1 MITRIEI
8 TGFKTFTGFEM
19 EFSPLTVIAGT
30 NASGKSNLF
39 DALQLLARMAETDL
53 RTAFGEQR
61 GGAQELFTQYDEE
74 QYAESMSFKVDLLV
88 DQHVRD
94 NWGGEAELKYTRLR
108 YELEIRHSV
117 SEFGLEELFVAR
129 EQLEP
134 LRHDQDEWVLRY
146 LPTKTRTHW
155 RPKVVTGKR
164 GVPYI
169 ATETDGATRPAIVVP
184 QDGKG
189 GSRREFPL
197 QSISQTIVSGF
208 NSVDFPHVLAAKEE
222 MRSWKFLQL
231 NPQALREPTRQDL
244 GVRDVIT
251 QQGANLAAAL
261 YRIKLTDPYALKSIS
276 RRLNNLL
283 PYLTEVDVLDDK
295 ANKQFVIRV
304 RSEDGREFSSRVLS
318 EGTLRLLTLCVFQHD
333 DKHKGLMCFEEPE
346 NGIHPARLREMAQ
359 LLAELSVDF
368 HQTGAAPLRQVLVN
382 THSPVLVERFF
393 DSSHFPAL
401 TVWLSQLVTRTLD
414 LPGRRT
420 RLNATKMLPVEPEGT
435 VQANGSVTLNFP
447 EPERKM
453 ALAQLK
459 KYLSQADA
467 EKTLL
472 ALGLRA

>member
-1 MITRIEI
+1 MLTRIEI
-8 TGFKTFTGFEM
+8 TGFKTFTNFVM

-39 DALQLLARMAETDL
+39 DALQLLSRIAETDL

-61 GGAQELFTQYDEE
+61 GEARELFTQYDDEH
-74 QYAESMSFKVDLLV
+74 YADSMSFKLEMLV
-88 DQHVRD
+88 DKTVRD

-108 YELEIRHSV
+108 YEVEISHSV
-117 SEFGLEELFVAR
+117 TERGMEELFVTH

-134 LRHDQDEWVLRY
+134 LRHDHDEWVMRY
-146 LPTKTRTHW
+146 LPAKTRINW
-155 RPKVVTGKR
+155 RPKVITGKR

-169 ATETDGATRPAIVVP
+169 GTEPREGQRPAIVVP

-231 NPQALREPTRQDL
+231 NPRALREPTRQDL
-244 GVRDVIT
+244 GIRDTIT
-251 QQGANLAAAL
+251 QQGDNLAAAL
-261 YRIKLTDPYALKSIS
+261 HRIKLTDPFALKSIG

-283 PYLTEVDVLDDK
+283 PYLTDVDVLDDK

-368 HQTGAAPLRQVLVN
+368 ANPESTPLRQVLVN

-393 DSSHFPAL
+393 DESQFPTL
-401 TVWLSQLVTRTLD
+401 TVWLSQLVTRILD
-414 LPGRRT
+414 LPQGRVK
-420 RLNATKMLPVEPEGT
+420 LNVTKMLPVESEVRMHSSHT
-435 VQANGSVTLNFP
+435 TLNFP

-453 ALAQLK
+453 VMNQLRR
-459 KYLSQADA
+459 YLGQADA
-467 EKTLL
+467 EKTFEI
-472 ALGLRA
+472 LGL

>member
-8 TGFKTFTGFEM
+8 TGFKTFTDFVM

-61 GGAQELFTQYDEE
+61 GEARELFTQYDDEH
-74 QYAESMSFKVDLLV
+74 YAECMSFKVEMLV
-88 DQHVRD
+88 NTNVRD

-108 YELEIRHSV
+108 YELEIRHSLT
-117 SEFGLEELFVAR
+117 EAGMEELFVAR

-134 LRHDQDEWVLRY
+134 LRHDADEWAKSY
-146 LPTKTRTHW
+146 LPIKYRTQW

-164 GVPYI
+164 GMPYI
-169 ATETDGATRPAIVVP
+169 ATEPREGQRPAIVVP

-197 QSISQTIVSGF
+197 QSISQTIISGF
-208 NSVDFPHVLAAKEE
+208 NSIDFPHVLAAKEE
-222 MRSWKFLQL
+222 MRNWKFLQL

-244 GVRDVIT
+244 GIRDTIT

-261 YRIKLTDPYALKSIS
+261 HRIKISDPYALKSIS
-276 RRLNNLL
+276 RRLNNML

-295 ANKQFVIRV
+295 ANKQFIIRV

-333 DKHKGLMCFEEPE
+333 DKHNGLMCFEEPE
-346 NGIHPARLREMAQ
+346 NGIHPARLHEMAQ

-368 HQTGAAPLRQVLVN
+368 TTTEATPLRQVLVN
-382 THSPVLVERFF
+382 THSPVLVEQFF
-393 DSSHFPAL
+393 DISRFPVL
-401 TVWLSQLVTRTLD
+401 TVWLSQLITKTLD
-414 LPGRRT
+414 LAGRRT
-420 RLNATKMLPVEPEGT
+420 KLNVTKMLPVEPEN
-435 VQANGSVTLNFP
+435 QANATGTITLNFL
-447 EPERKM
+447 EPERK
-453 ALAQLK
+453 LVLNQLK

-467 EKTLL
+467 EKTLDS
-472 ALGLRA
+472 LGIK